1 MRRAKPIILG
11 IAGDSGSGKT
21 TLARGIRQILGP
33 EVVTGICIDDYHK
46 YSRAKRKEQN
56 LSALHPDWNY
66 LDILQSHIAEL
77 RRGGAILK
85 PVYDHSIGDFSLPE
99 YVEPADFIVVE
110 GLLAF
115 HNKKLREMFDIKIY
129 LDPEDSLRETWKI
142 QRDTNERGYTTSE
155 AKNTLHRRAELSSR
169 YIRPQREHADIVLNF
184 YRPPDLPRETGSRL
198 SARLILRPTIRYPD
212 FSEFIDQDPETG
224 ENCLSFTLG
233 RDSGTPVD
241 LLHIQGNISQDTLE
255 YTARLILEHLSE
267 AGPTSLD
274 NIGRYMDGKTH
285 RNSYPLALVQLL
297 FSFCL
302 HKIKINR

>member
-1 MRRAKPIILG
+1 MRRTKPIILG

-21 TLARGIRQILGP
+21 TLARGIRQILGN

-46 YSRAKRKEQN
+46 YSREERKEQN
-56 LSALHPDWNY
+56 LSALHPDCNY

-77 RRGGAILK
+77 RRGKAILK
-85 PVYDHSIGDFSLPE
+85 PVYDHSKGEFSRFE

-115 HNKKLREMFDIKIY
+115 HIKKLREMFDVKIY
-129 LDPEDSLRETWKI
+129 LDPEDFLRETWKI
-142 QRDTNERGYTTSE
+142 QRDTSERGYTERE
-155 AKNTLHRRAELSSR
+155 AKNTLHRRAELSAR

-184 YRPPDLPRETGSRL
+184 YPPPELPRETGSRL
-198 SARLILRPTIRYPD
+198 NARLILRPTIRYPD
-212 FSEFIDQDPETG
+212 FSQFIDQDPDTEET
-224 ENCLSFTLG
+224 CLSFTLG

-241 LLHIQGNISQDTLE
+241 LLHIQGNISQGTLE

-274 NIGRYMDGKTH
+274 NTGRYLEGKTPRKSH
-285 RNSYPLALVQLL
+285 PLALAQLL
-297 FSFCL
+297 ISFCL
-302 HKIKINR
+302 HKLKINR